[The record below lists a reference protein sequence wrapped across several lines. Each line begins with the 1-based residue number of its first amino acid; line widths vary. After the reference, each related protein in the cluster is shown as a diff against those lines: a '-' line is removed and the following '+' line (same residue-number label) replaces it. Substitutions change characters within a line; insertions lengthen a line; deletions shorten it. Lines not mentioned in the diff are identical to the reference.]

1 MKLRI
6 LSCTFRDYN
15 KRSNNIQFLLF
26 PIFFKIFRLTAIGG
40 RRLQTTPPEHIA
52 EGTTMST
59 LTIKNAQD
67 SDSGT
72 YTCEPSQLET
82 AHVNLHVLECKFK
95 FCKLFVFHLWL

>member
-6 LSCTFRDYN
+6 LSCTFRDYI
-15 KRSNNIQFLLF
+15 KRSNKIQFLLF

-82 AHVNLHVLECKFK
+82 AHVNLHVLECKFSG
-95 FCKLFVFHLWL
+95 FIPQLR

>member
-1 MKLRI
+1 MYV
-6 LSCTFRDYN
+6 SFQNY
-15 KRSNNIQFLLF
+15 
-26 PIFFKIFRLTAIGG
+26 RLTSIGW

-59 LTIKNAQD
+59 LTIKNARD

-82 AHVNLHVLECKFK
+82 AHVNLHVLECKFIYLFSLLNWFE
-95 FCKLFVFHLWL
+95 FCS

>member
-1 MKLRI
+1 MPNIKLRI
-6 LSCTFRDYN
+6 IEILSASF
-15 KRSNNIQFLLF
+15 S
-26 PIFFKIFRLTAIGG
+26 FFYCRLTAIGG

-82 AHVNLHVLECKFK
+82 AHVNLHVLECKFYEI
-95 FCKLFVFHLWL
+95 

>member
-1 MKLRI
+1 M
-6 LSCTFRDYN
+6 
-15 KRSNNIQFLLF
+15 
-26 PIFFKIFRLTAIGG
+26 TAIGG

-82 AHVNLHVLECKFK
+82 AHVNLHVLECKFSG
-95 FCKLFVFHLWL
+95 FIPHLSNMISEKVIFLKKKVMNDIS

>member
-1 MKLRI
+1 MLITSDKVFNDSYDSLFF
-6 LSCTFRDYN
+6 S
-15 KRSNNIQFLLF
+15 LLT
-26 PIFFKIFRLTAIGG
+26 KNRLTAIGG

-82 AHVNLHVLECKFK
+82 AHVNLHVLECK
-95 FCKLFVFHLWL
+95 

>member
-1 MKLRI
+1 MIRMISQI
-6 LSCTFRDYN
+6 LP
-15 KRSNNIQFLLF
+15 LF
-26 PIFFKIFRLTAIGG
+26 TKNRLTAIGG

-82 AHVNLHVLECKFK
+82 AHVNLHVLECK
-95 FCKLFVFHLWL
+95 

>member
-1 MKLRI
+1 MT
-6 LSCTFRDYN
+6 S
-15 KRSNNIQFLLF
+15 
-26 PIFFKIFRLTAIGG
+26 IGG

-82 AHVNLHVLECKFK
+82 AHVNLHVLECKFSSIY
-95 FCKLFVFHLWL
+95 FDIYFVCMSNKEIPRLSIINF

>member
-1 MKLRI
+1 M
-6 LSCTFRDYN
+6 
-15 KRSNNIQFLLF
+15 
-26 PIFFKIFRLTAIGG
+26 TAIGG

-82 AHVNLHVLECKFK
+82 AHVNLHVLECKFSGFIPYLSMISVK
-95 FCKLFVFHLWL
+95 VICLNKETMNDIS

>member
-1 MKLRI
+1 MK
-6 LSCTFRDYN
+6 CNFYYC
-15 KRSNNIQFLLF
+15 QFF
-26 PIFFKIFRLTAIGG
+26 NIFRLTAIGG

-82 AHVNLHVLECKFK
+82 AHVNLHVLECKFSG
-95 FCKLFVFHLWL
+95 FIPHLSYNFRKGHISEKESHE

>member
-1 MKLRI
+1 M
-6 LSCTFRDYN
+6 
-15 KRSNNIQFLLF
+15 
-26 PIFFKIFRLTAIGG
+26 TAIGG

-82 AHVNLHVLECKFK
+82 AHVNLHVLECKFYEIWNDFNSK
-95 FCKLFVFHLWL
+95 SCIYSESE

>member
-1 MKLRI
+1 MK
-6 LSCTFRDYN
+6 CNFNYC
-15 KRSNNIQFLLF
+15 QFF
-26 PIFFKIFRLTAIGG
+26 NIFRLTAIGG

-82 AHVNLHVLECKFK
+82 AHVNLHVLECKFSGFIPYLRIISVK
-95 FCKLFVFHLWL
+95 VICPNKKTMNDIS